1 MLRSRLAGVWT
12 AWIAAMLCSFSCL
25 AFRAL
30 LGLLVRSRRG
40 PGVKDIEP
48 MTLRHE
54 LDVVRHQISR
64 RADRALLAAA
74 ACPRR
79 AQPNHC
85 CWSTPRTVLG
95 WHRTPCPPHVAP
107 RQQPARP
114 TAALGGDRGT
124 RAPARTRETMPGH
137 RRIYREPVT
146 LGPRAS
152 PTGVRQ
158 LLARAQLHPAPRRA
172 RPSRRKF
179 LRAQAQSIVAWQA
192 VRCQCQR
199 SWARPLAGA
208 ARRPARLSR
217 GHARVPPGPTGT
229 S

>member
-124 RAPARTRETMPGH
+124 RAPAPREN
-137 RRIYREPVT
+137 
-146 LGPRAS
+146 
-152 PTGVRQ
+152 
-158 LLARAQLHPAPRRA
+158 
-172 RPSRRKF
+172 
-179 LRAQAQSIVAWQA
+179 
-192 VRCQCQR
+192 RCR
-199 SWARPLAGA
+199 VIAGS
-208 ARRPARLSR
+208 RPARRNGAKSDELDAIRAAREALTPEHLAQPRQR
-217 GHARVPPGPTGT
+217 G
-229 S
+229 